1 MIPLVKAALSE
12 LASYLTEN
20 ERLKDRLTESA
31 KELKLYKH
39 YNPYKHGKIYLVTNS
54 ADDKVY
60 VGCTYQSLA
69 ERWREHKKDY
79 KRGSSLF
86 YRHMQTLGRNR
97 FKIELI
103 KLAPTISRWHLEN
116 AEYAEQIKI
125 PEKTRLFVPIPRIPY
140 GLSVDQKR
148 QHYRRRN
155 RRQSKRRESG
165 LARLLKSSSSEEGR
179 VRMKEIS
186 KIPKRHLEQRS
197 IRSYFSA

>member
-20 ERLKDRLTESA
+20 ARLTDRLTESV

-39 YNPYKHGKIYLVTNS
+39 YNPYKHGKIYCVSNS
-54 ADDKVY
+54 VDDMIY

-86 YRHMQTLGRNR
+86 YRHMQSLGRNR

-125 PEKTRLFVPIPRIPY
+125 SENNRLFVPIPRIPY

-155 RRQSKRRESG
+155 RRQSKRRGYG

-186 KIPKRHLEQRS
+186 KIPKRRLEQRS

>member
-1 MIPLVKAALSE
+1 MVPLVKAALSD
-12 LASYLTEN
+12 LAGYLNEN
-20 ERLKDRLTESA
+20 ARLKDRLTESV

-39 YNPYKHGKIYLVTNS
+39 YNPYKHGKIYCVSNS
-54 ADDKVY
+54 VDDMIY

-86 YRHMQTLGRNR
+86 YRHMQALGRNK
-97 FKIELI
+97 FKIQLI

-125 PEKTRLFVPIPRIPY
+125 SHNNRLFVPHARQPY
-140 GLSVDQKR
+140 GWSVDQKR
-148 QHYRRRN
+148 LHRRRN
-155 RRQSKRRESG
+155 RRLSKRRESG
-165 LARLLKSSSSEEGR
+165 LVRLQKSSSSEEGR
-179 VRMKEIS
+179 IRMKEIS
-186 KIPKRHLEQRS
+186 KIPKRRLEQRS

>member
-12 LASYLTEN
+12 FASYLTEN
-20 ERLKDRLTESA
+20 ARLTDRLTESV

-39 YNPYKHGKIYLVTNS
+39 YNPYKHGKIYCVSNS
-54 ADDKVY
+54 VDDMIY

-86 YRHMQTLGRNR
+86 YRHMQKLGRNR

-125 PEKTRLFVPIPRIPY
+125 SHNNRLFVPHPRQPY
-140 GLSVDQKR
+140 GWSVDQKR
-148 QHYRRRN
+148 RRN
-155 RRQSKRRESG
+155 RRLSKRKESG
-165 LARLLKSSSSEEGR
+165 LAQYQKSSSSEEGR
-179 VRMKEIS
+179 VRVKGIS
-186 KIPKRHLEQRS
+186 KIPKRRLEQRS

>member
-1 MIPLVKAALSE
+1 MVPLVKAALSE

-20 ERLKDRLTESA
+20 ERLKDRLTESV
-31 KELKLYKH
+31 KELKQYKH

-54 ADDKVY
+54 ADDRVY

-86 YRHMQTLGRNR
+86 YLHMQNLGRNR

-116 AEYAEQIKI
+116 A
-125 PEKTRLFVPIPRIPY
+125 
-140 GLSVDQKR
+140 
-148 QHYRRRN
+148 
-155 RRQSKRRESG
+155 
-165 LARLLKSSSSEEGR
+165 
-179 VRMKEIS
+179 
-186 KIPKRHLEQRS
+186 
-197 IRSYFSA
+197 